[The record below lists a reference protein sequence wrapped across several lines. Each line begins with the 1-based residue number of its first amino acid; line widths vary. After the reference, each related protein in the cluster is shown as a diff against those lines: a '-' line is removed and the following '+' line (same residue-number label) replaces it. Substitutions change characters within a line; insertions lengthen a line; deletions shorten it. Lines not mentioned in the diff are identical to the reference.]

1 MSGLGLDRPLVLRP
15 ILKERVWGVE
25 RLPAWYPQPEPG
37 KPVGEAWLTAE
48 ECATDGGETLGALAR
63 RDPAAFGADANGFP
77 LLIKMLFP
85 REKLLPQLG

>member
-1 MSGLGLDRPLVLRP
+1 MRVSGRKFDGPVALRP

-48 ECATDGGETLGALAR
+48 ECATRR
-63 RDPAAFGADANGFP
+63 RDVRGVGAA
-77 LLIKMLFP
+77 
-85 REKLLPQLG
+85 